1 MKFML
6 LMYNNEVEWNRMT
19 EAEQNA
25 AVDRL
30 MKFSDELSAAGKLV
44 LTQGLAPGSEA
55 VSIKPTRSGG
65 RIVTDGP
72 YVETKEVAGG
82 YYIIECA
89 SREEAIEWG
98 KQLPLASWGVEIRRI
113 HVE

>member
-6 LMYNNEVEWNRMT
+6 LMYNDEHVWNRMT
-19 EAEQNA
+19 PSEQEA

-30 MKFSDELSAAGKLV
+30 MRFSREVDAAGKLV
-44 LTQGLAPGSEA
+44 LTQGLAPGAEA
-55 VSIKPTRSGG
+55 VSIRPSTGGG

-72 YVETKEVAGG
+72 YIETREVAGG
-82 YYIIECA
+82 YYIIECE
-89 SREEAIEWG
+89 SRDEAVEWAMR
-98 KQLPLASWGVEIRRI
+98 LPLASWGLEVRRI